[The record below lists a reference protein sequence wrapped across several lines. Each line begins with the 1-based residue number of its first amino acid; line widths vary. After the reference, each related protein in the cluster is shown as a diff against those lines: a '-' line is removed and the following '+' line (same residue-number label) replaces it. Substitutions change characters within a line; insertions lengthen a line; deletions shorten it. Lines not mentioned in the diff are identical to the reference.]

1 MFIGRI
7 LFLFSAFKLLC
18 SAVPRRYSG
27 DFGAGNA
34 RRRRQDEAAGRG
46 GGTEAVRLGDA
57 DVTRPPILHFCLA
70 QKVREPDGGKT
81 NIQIIFY
88 LFILLVYGIYWNFTI
103 FAVNY

>member
-1 MFIGRI
+1 MRI
-7 LFLFSAFKLLC
+7 LLLFSAFKLLC

-57 DVTRPPILHFCLA
+57 DVTRPPILHICLA
-70 QKVREPDGGKT
+70 QSVREPDDGRT
-81 NIQIIFY
+81 NIQILFY
-88 LFILLVYGIYWNFTI
+88 LFILFVYGIYGNFTI